1 MTSGLGLQATELR
14 LGLPGAVVEGESAE
28 KRRYEEIIDLKLQIQ
43 TPADAKETKNI
54 FSLHSDKGNSN
65 MKEDGEKLSNP
76 MASFMKVRMDSPPY
90 LHKVDPKMYKSYQ
103 ELSMALQK
111 MFGSFTNTASPLFS
125 ANALQFPWVKSGLT
139 FAIPM

>member
-1 MTSGLGLQATELR
+1 
-14 LGLPGAVVEGESAE
+14 
-28 KRRYEEIIDLKLQIQ
+28 
-43 TPADAKETKNI
+43 
-54 FSLHSDKGNSN
+54 

-111 MFGSFTNTASPLFS
+111 MFGSFTNTGGGSHLHSIQLGGGPQWLDEPHHFMDASTSSFQIRMVISQLSPLI
-125 ANALQFPWVKSGLT
+125 NAVYPLPVCHQPRFFLFGP
-139 FAIPM
+139 IN